1 MILNLYKLLHYTF
14 TSNMYKR
21 EGEIDNVINLIDKK
35 IIRFKVFNELI
46 IINVIKLKVSDIV
59 RLIKTQF

>member
-1 MILNLYKLLHYTF
+1 MILNLYKLLHCTF

-21 EGEIDNVINLIDKK
+21 EEDIDNVINLIDKE

-46 IINVIKLKVSDIV
+46 IINVIKLMVCDIV